1 MEKLNREIC
10 KMLKRQLKKEGV
22 SYKMLA
28 NKMNISEVSVKRM
41 MNLHQSISMERCID
55 ICDIINVPLSK
66 VISSAEKSLLVTP
79 YYTTRQDE
87 LFYKRPELYSI
98 FSKVLYE
105 NLVSEQL
112 LQLYELDESSLYL
125 YLRELEKVELVKLTN
140 GLNFKLIV
148 PQHIVFR
155 ESAKCAAYY
164 KNQTIDGLKLELQQI
179 AETDKS
185 KFFLTSRLRLTEEE
199 FARYNKQIEEML
211 QSATLLSQSRANDD
225 SETNEYTIV
234 GMGARWIY
242 EPSLKRPTNFV
253 YQR

>member
-28 NKMNISEVSVKRM
+28 DKMNISEVSVKRM

-55 ICDIINVPLSK
+55 ICEVINVPLSK

-79 YYTTRQDE
+79 YYSSSQDE

-98 FSKVLYE
+98 FNKILYGKFT
-105 NLVSEQL
+105 SEQL
-112 LQLYELDESSLYL
+112 LNLYELDESSLYL
-125 YLRELEKVELVKLTN
+125 YLRELEKVELIKITN
-140 GLNFKLIV
+140 GLSFKLIA

-164 KNQTIDGLKLELQQI
+164 KNQTIDGLKHELKEI
-179 AETDKS
+179 ADKDKS

-199 FARYNKQIEEML
+199 FFRCKKQIEEVL

-225 SETNEYTIV
+225 SEINEYTIV
-234 GMGARWIY
+234 SMGAGWIY
-242 EPSLKRPTNFV
+242 EPVLKRPTNFV

>member
-10 KMLKRQLKKEGV
+10 KMLKRQLKKEGI

-28 NKMNISEVSVKRM
+28 EKMNISEVSVKRM

-55 ICDIINVPLSK
+55 ICEIINVPLSK

-79 YYTTRQDE
+79 YYTVQQDE

-105 NLVSEQL
+105 NFAAEQL
-112 LQLYELDESSLYL
+112 IQLYELEETSLYL
-125 YLRELEKVELVKLTN
+125 YLRELEKVDLIKIST
-140 GLNFKLIV
+140 GLNFKLMV

-155 ESAKCAAYY
+155 ESALCASYF
-164 KNQTIDGLKLELQQI
+164 KNQTIDGLKHELQEI
-179 AETDKS
+179 AENDKS

-199 FARYNKQIEEML
+199 FSRYNKQIEEAL
-211 QSATLLSQSRANDD
+211 QSATLLSQSRSYDD
-225 SETNEYTIV
+225 GETYEYTIV
-234 GMGARWIY
+234 GMGARWFY
-242 EPSLKRPTNFV
+242 EPTLKTPTNYI